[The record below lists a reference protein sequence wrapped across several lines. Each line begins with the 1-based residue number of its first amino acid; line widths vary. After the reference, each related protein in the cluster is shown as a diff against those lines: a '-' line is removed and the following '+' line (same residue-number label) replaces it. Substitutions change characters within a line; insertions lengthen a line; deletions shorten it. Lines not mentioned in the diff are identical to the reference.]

1 LIIEKI
7 TNTEIEEVLDLDL
20 TDRGDGGFGS
30 TGIK

>member
-7 TNTEIEEVLDLDL
+7 TNTEIEEVNDLDL